1 MNPKELKRIFQRGNC
16 LSLET
21 MRMYNEGKLPSNT
34 AHAVEEHL
42 LECSL
47 CASAIEGLNK
57 TRINDVTKVS
67 DNIHKRL
74 AVYMNTPPHTPV
86 LSRFGIAMIVSSL
99 IIAISITTWVLS
111 QDDAVPEN
119 PIADSG
125 NVSNDQPP
133 SVGSGSAQNIPNN
146 SEERSQD
153 NGTVSVQD
161 DISNVLPDK
170 ESKTQPV
177 VIENLPATQPGDEKT
192 LTVDPEI
199 KNEQPGPPEPP
210 QENTRV
216 AQVDQF
222 LRIKSVV
229 IYPPTTHSDKKPKSN
244 DGGGGNGQLNRS
256 ENTKGEF
263 ELDEMPTY
271 PGGNE
276 ALKNYIMTSFKPQK
290 EDKDKLKR
298 KTTGV
303 MFQVNAKTGEVS
315 GASLSFPI
323 SPLTD
328 AELLRVMNAM
338 PNWNPGKKRGTVD
351 VMVGITFE

>member
-21 MRMYNEGKLPSNT
+21 MRMYNEGKLPSKT

-42 LECSL
+42 IECSL
-47 CASAIEGLNK
+47 CASAIEGLSK
-57 TRINDVTKVS
+57 TRINDVSKVS
-67 DNIHKRL
+67 SNINKRL

-99 IIAISITTWVLS
+99 VIAISITGWVLS
-111 QDDAVPEN
+111 ANSGVPEN
-119 PIADSG
+119 PVADTGSGSHYQPPSASG
-125 NVSNDQPP
+125 NVPTQE
-133 SVGSGSAQNIPNN
+133 IPEN
-146 SEERSQD
+146 SDERSQN
-153 NGTVSVQD
+153 NGAVSVQENTTATT
-161 DISNVLPDK
+161 SG
-170 ESKTQPV
+170 TQHKNAT
-177 VIENLPATQPGDEKT
+177 IENLPATQPGDEKT
-192 LTVDPEI
+192 LIVDPEI

-216 AQVDQF
+216 VQADQF
-222 LRIKSVV
+222 LRIKSVIV
-229 IYPPTTHSDKKPKSN
+229 YPPTTHTDKKPKSN
-244 DGGGGNGQLNRS
+244 DGGSGNGQLDRS
-256 ENTKGEF
+256 QNTKGEF

-276 ALKNYIMTSFKPQK
+276 ALKNYILANFKPQK
-290 EDKDKLKR
+290 EDKENLKR

-328 AELLRVMNAM
+328 AELLRVINAM
-338 PNWNPGKKRGTVD
+338 PNWTPGKKRGTVD
-351 VMVGITFE
+351 VMVGVTFE